1 MMVETGGVNDRNG
14 ELGRRNWVNGIA
26 EHVEFE
32 VKMGISKVGTCW
44 KFRIWN

>member
-14 ELGRRNWVNGIA
+14 GIGEEELGNGIA
-26 EHVEFE
+26 LVVEFGSE
-32 VKMGISKVGTCW
+32 DGISVGTCW